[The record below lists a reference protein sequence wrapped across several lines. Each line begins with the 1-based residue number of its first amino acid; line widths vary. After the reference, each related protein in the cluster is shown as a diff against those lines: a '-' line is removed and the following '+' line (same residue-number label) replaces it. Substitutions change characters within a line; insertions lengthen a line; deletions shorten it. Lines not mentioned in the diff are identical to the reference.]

1 MAETSHVTAHRAP
14 PPIVRLGADRT
25 ATPSAK
31 PQGIRLQQHQTRRV
45 AARLTL
51 AASGLVLALAAAGGA
66 WAAADSAP
74 SAKPVTADEVAEVVV
89 NGVPF
94 KETVLPTRLST
105 QSVYGLDLNVMDTPR
120 NSTLLSTTQLETLNI
135 QDPRAFSYL
144 TASSYSDSSF
154 GTPNIPRIRGQ
165 YADVYYNGMRLSFT
179 QNGYGAPPNFN
190 VLDTISI
197 TKGPASVVDGTGPG
211 VGGQVDF
218 ITKRPSL
225 SHYTVSAEASFDTV
239 SNRRWTLDVQGP
251 IIKGELGFR
260 LSYSGEYSDSYFYQH
275 YAHKNALYAALR
287 WAPNDKYQLD
297 LNAEVNSQQY
307 IENAGANRV
316 NQNLIDHDLYLRG
329 VPTGELF
336 SSQFGYPSGFPV
348 GSPGNPFSPVTPI
361 LTQVTLTN
369 AVPLDT
375 RVTID
380 QTPGV
385 FSQALTFNTQLIQ
398 TYRLNDNITFENN
411 TFAAYQDSENR
422 EPYYYADSSNGSY
435 TFENRADVKF
445 NYDLNLFGVTIKNE
459 EIVGVTFR
467 FAHVNYISD
476 FSAETPSVFDLTS
489 NPKLWV
495 WDNPTQVALANAFPY
510 QTAFGHTQYGVPG
523 RDSVSLGND
532 GISDLYDTG
541 FFVQHRIEFSP
552 QLSVLYGGRIDLV
565 QNRSHDPLGR
575 PDCPNCFTS
584 IYYKPGTTPPVDHTT
599 GVYGLGQGNVS
610 LVYKPRSWVST
621 YATFD
626 FTQSVNPNG
635 GEGGVNTFLLVP
647 DHVLLRSDSYLYE
660 AGAKFNLLNN
670 KLFVDLTG
678 FDQKRALPIGAG
690 GNQFSQAN
698 IRGVEV
704 EANYQPNRNLFGTIS
719 YSYIKTT
726 LNKAAGFYNYPAE
739 AGVNIDGA
747 GLFAVFA
754 QGHKFDDPGVP
765 RQIFNFLANY
775 KFNNGIGL
783 RYGVQVIGPIATTT
797 SGLLDAKASS
807 FVPRSVVDS
816 GYFYRSPVIPTQF
829 TMNASIFYE
838 WKNYTV
844 TASVY
849 NFTDQLN
856 WNSAP
861 TFYGN
866 DFLVRNDPRT
876 FEVRLQAKF

>member
-1 MAETSHVTAHRAP
+1 MTKPSRRGPIALVLTVSTLAITAAFGLPLQAIAADAAP
-14 PPIVRLGADRT
+14 PAGYEG
-25 ATPSAK
+25 PSA
-31 PQGIRLQQHQTRRV
+31 
-45 AARLTL
+45 AN
-51 AASGLVLALAAAGGA
+51 
-66 WAAADSAP
+66 
-74 SAKPVTADEVAEVVV
+74 EVSEVVV
-89 NGVPF
+89 NGIPF

-225 SHYTVSAEASFDTV
+225 SHYSVAAEASFDTV

-260 LSYSGEYSDSYFYQH
+260 LSYSGEYSDSYFYGH
-275 YAHKNALYAALR
+275 YAHKNAIYGALR
-287 WAPNDKYQLD
+287 WVPNDKYQLD
-297 LNAEVNSQQY
+297 FNAEVNSQQY
-307 IENAGANRV
+307 IENVGVNRV
-316 NQNLIDHDLYLRG
+316 NQNLINNDQYLQG
-329 VPTGELF
+329 TPNGELF
-336 SSQFGYPSGFPV
+336 SQLIGLGFSLPV
-348 GSPGNPFSPVTPI
+348 GSPGNPFSPATPI
-361 LTQVTLTN
+361 LTTYNLTN
-369 AVPLDT
+369 SVPFNT

-380 QTPGV
+380 QAPGV

-398 TYRLNDNITFENN
+398 SYRLSDHITLENN

-422 EPYYYADSSNGSY
+422 EPYYYADSSNGSW
-435 TFENRADVKF
+435 TFENRTDAKF
-445 NYDLNLFGVTIKNE
+445 KYDFKFAGMTVKNE
-459 EIVGVTFR
+459 VITGITFR

-476 FSAETPSVFDLTS
+476 FSAETPGVFDMTR
-489 NPKLWV
+489 NPNLWV
-495 WDNPTQVALANAFPY
+495 WDNPTQVAFADAFAY
-510 QTAFGHTQYGVPG
+510 KTAFGHTQYGVPG

-532 GISDLYDTG
+532 GVSDLYDTG
-541 FFVQHRIEFSP
+541 FFVQHRMEFSP
-552 QLSVLYGGRIDLV
+552 QFSVLYGGRIDLV
-565 QNRSHDPLGR
+565 QNHSHDPLGGAAC
-575 PDCPNCFTS
+575 PDCFTS
-584 IYYKPGTTPPVDHTT
+584 IYYLPGKTPPVDHTT
-599 GVYGLGQGNVS
+599 GVYGLGQGNFS
-610 LVYKPRSWVST
+610 LVYKPRPWVST

-647 DHVLLRSDSYLYE
+647 DHVLMRSDSYLYE

-678 FDQKRALPIGAG
+678 FDQKRAIPTGAG

-698 IRGVEV
+698 IRGVEF
-704 EANYQPNRNLFGTIS
+704 EANYQPSRNLFATVS

-726 LNKAAGFYNYPAE
+726 LNKPAGFYDYPA
-739 AGVNIDGA
+739 ALGVNVDGA
-747 GLFAVFA
+747 GLFATFVPG
-754 QGHKFDDPGVP
+754 QKFDDPGVP
-765 RQIFNFLANY
+765 KQVFNFLGNY
-775 KFNNGIGL
+775 KFQNGFGA
-783 RYGVQVIGPIATTT
+783 RFGVQVIGPIATTT
-797 SGLLDAKASS
+797 SGLLDVKASNLDG
-807 FVPRSVVDS
+807 FLNLVPASIAS
-816 GYFYRSPVIPTQF
+816 KANAQGYAYYQSPVIPWQY
-829 TMNASIFYE
+829 TMNFSVFYE
-838 WKNYTV
+838 WSRYTV

-876 FEVRLQAKF
+876 FELRLQAKF